1 MDIFEKIWDWLSI
14 PSIGSLIG
22 IIGVLFAIISIILT
36 RSVSKISSYLEYKN
50 LIGAFHS
57 VLPQNISI
65 TYDDVPVDKVSS
77 SVFTI
82 WNSGNKVIYG
92 TSLKTINPLR
102 IEARKGVRIL
112 RYNVQKVNNK
122 TNNITIKKDANFHSS
137 LLISFDFLERKNGF
151 RIEILHTGAREDLL
165 VRGQLI
171 DVKSLEKKQNAAS
184 HKTYRLMSKNVKA
197 FKSIIKIMFTIMI
210 AALIF
215 ALTYSFIH
223 PEFFTR
229 PKPQSAP
236 LNIWTFRAIVSIYLS
251 VPLYFLYRSRPPY
264 PSTLRAENS
273 EPDN

>member
-1 MDIFEKIWDWLSI
+1 MDIFENIWDWLSI
-14 PSIGSLIG
+14 PSISSLIG
-22 IIGVLFAIISIILT
+22 IIGVLFAIVSIILT
-36 RSVSKISSYLEYKN
+36 RSVSKISSHLEYKN

-82 WNSGNKVIYG
+82 WSSGNKVIYG
-92 TSLKTINPLR
+92 NSLKTINPFR
-102 IEARKGVRIL
+102 IEAREGVRIL
-112 RYNVQKVNNK
+112 RYNIQKVNNK
-122 TNNITIKKDANFHSS
+122 TNNITIKNDPHFHNS

-151 RIEILHTGAREDLL
+151 RIEILHTGTREDLI

-184 HKTYRLMSKNVKA
+184 HKTYRLLSKNLKA
-197 FKSIIKIMFTIMI
+197 FKSSTKIAFFIIIIT
-210 AALIF
+210 LLV
-215 ALTYSFIH
+215 ALTYSFIQ
-223 PEFFTR
+223 PEFFIR

-236 LNIWTFRAIVSIYLS
+236 LNIWTFRAIVTTYLA

-264 PSTLRAENS
+264 PSSLRAENS